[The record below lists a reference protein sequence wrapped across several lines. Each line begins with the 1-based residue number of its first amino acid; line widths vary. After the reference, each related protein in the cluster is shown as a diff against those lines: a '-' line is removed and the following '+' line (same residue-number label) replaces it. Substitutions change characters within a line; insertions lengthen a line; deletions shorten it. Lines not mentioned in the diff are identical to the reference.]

1 MLPDPWGRV
10 HDRGSGQKRRRDSES
25 SPIRPRK
32 RSTREEFSPDLSFR
46 SREPESD
53 EDVLHEDQPQDDDP
67 TDEPQPGPSS
77 GPFAALHLLCKLIDI
92 ELYLYLTTRLCL
104 T

>member
-10 HDRGSGQKRRRDSES
+10 HDRGSGQKRRHDSGS
-25 SPIRPRK
+25 SPIRPLK
-32 RSTREEFSPDLSFR
+32 RSTREEFISPDLTFR

-53 EDVLHEDQPQDDDP
+53 EDVLHEDEPQVDDP
-67 TDEPQPGPSS
+67 TDEPQP